1 MGLGMG
7 EIVILLVIAY
17 VVVGPEDMVKFA
29 RKLGAALRQ
38 LNKLRAEVSTKLTAF
53 GNRGIESVVLQLA
66 IMISAR
72 PGSVRTLESRNR
84 PVPALYIC
92 GKGRPEQHAV
102 LAFAARDP
110 QGQGE

>member
-38 LNKLRAEVSTKLTAF
+38 LNKLRTEVSTELDLS
-53 GNRGIESVVLQLA
+53 ESVKTA
-66 IMISAR
+66 
-72 PGSVRTLESRNR
+72 
-84 PVPALYIC
+84 
-92 GKGRPEQHAV
+92 
-102 LAFAARDP
+102 
-110 QGQGE
+110 

>member
-38 LNKLRAEVSTKLTAF
+38 LNKLRAEVSTELDLS
-53 GNRGIESVVLQLA
+53 ESVKTAQSAANKAGKAADLTSDMQSVLDEIRKA
-66 IMISAR
+66 
-72 PGSVRTLESRNR
+72 
-84 PVPALYIC
+84 
-92 GKGRPEQHAV
+92 EQK
-102 LAFAARDP
+102 L
-110 QGQGE
+110 QS

>member
-38 LNKLRAEVSTKLTAF
+38 LNKLRAEVSTELDLS
-53 GNRGIESVVLQLA
+53 ESVKTAQ
-66 IMISAR
+66 
-72 PGSVRTLESRNR
+72 
-84 PVPALYIC
+84 
-92 GKGRPEQHAV
+92 
-102 LAFAARDP
+102 FAANKAGKAADLTSDMQSVLDEIRKAE
-110 QGQGE
+110 QKLQS

>member
-38 LNKLRAEVSTKLTAF
+38 LNKLRTEVSTELDLSKSVKTAQSAANNAGKAADLTSDMQ
-53 GNRGIESVVLQLA
+53 SVLDEIRKAEQELQ
-66 IMISAR
+66 
-72 PGSVRTLESRNR
+72 G
-84 PVPALYIC
+84 
-92 GKGRPEQHAV
+92 
-102 LAFAARDP
+102 
-110 QGQGE
+110 

>member
-38 LNKLRAEVSTKLTAF
+38 LNKLRAEVSTELDLS
-53 GNRGIESVVLQLA
+53 ESVKTAQSAANKAGKAADLTSNMQSVLDEIRKA
-66 IMISAR
+66 
-72 PGSVRTLESRNR
+72 
-84 PVPALYIC
+84 
-92 GKGRPEQHAV
+92 EQK
-102 LAFAARDP
+102 L
-110 QGQGE
+110 QS

>member
-38 LNKLRAEVSTKLTAF
+38 LNKLRAEVSTELDLSKSVKTAQSAANNAGKAADLTSDMQSVLDEIRKAEQKLQ
-53 GNRGIESVVLQLA
+53 S
-66 IMISAR
+66 
-72 PGSVRTLESRNR
+72 
-84 PVPALYIC
+84 
-92 GKGRPEQHAV
+92 
-102 LAFAARDP
+102 
-110 QGQGE
+110 

>member
-38 LNKLRAEVSTKLTAF
+38 LNKLRAEVSTELDLS
-53 GNRGIESVVLQLA
+53 ESVKTAQSAANKAGKAADLTSDTQSVLDEIRKA
-66 IMISAR
+66 
-72 PGSVRTLESRNR
+72 
-84 PVPALYIC
+84 
-92 GKGRPEQHAV
+92 EQK
-102 LAFAARDP
+102 L
-110 QGQGE
+110 QS

>member
-38 LNKLRAEVSTKLTAF
+38 LNKLRAEVSTELDLS
-53 GNRGIESVVLQLA
+53 ESVKSAQSAANKAGKAADLTSDMQSVLDEIRKA
-66 IMISAR
+66 
-72 PGSVRTLESRNR
+72 
-84 PVPALYIC
+84 
-92 GKGRPEQHAV
+92 EQK
-102 LAFAARDP
+102 L
-110 QGQGE
+110 QS

>member
-38 LNKLRAEVSTKLTAF
+38 LNKLRAEVSTELDLS
-53 GNRGIESVVLQLA
+53 ESVKTAQSAANKAVKAADLTSDMQSVLDEIRKA
-66 IMISAR
+66 
-72 PGSVRTLESRNR
+72 
-84 PVPALYIC
+84 
-92 GKGRPEQHAV
+92 EQK
-102 LAFAARDP
+102 L
-110 QGQGE
+110 QS

>member
-38 LNKLRAEVSTKLTAF
+38 LNKLRAEVSTELDLS
-53 GNRGIESVVLQLA
+53 ESVKTAQAAANKAGKAADLTSDMQSVLDEIRKA
-66 IMISAR
+66 
-72 PGSVRTLESRNR
+72 
-84 PVPALYIC
+84 
-92 GKGRPEQHAV
+92 EQK
-102 LAFAARDP
+102 L
-110 QGQGE
+110 QS

>member
-38 LNKLRAEVSTKLTAF
+38 LNKLRAEVSTELDLS
-53 GNRGIESVVLQLA
+53 ESVKTAQSAANNAGKAADLTSDMQSVLDEIKKA
-66 IMISAR
+66 
-72 PGSVRTLESRNR
+72 
-84 PVPALYIC
+84 
-92 GKGRPEQHAV
+92 EQE
-102 LAFAARDP
+102 F
-110 QGQGE
+110 QG

>member
-38 LNKLRAEVSTKLTAF
+38 LNTLRAEVSTELDLS
-53 GNRGIESVVLQLA
+53 ESVKTAQSAANKAGKAADLTSDMQSVLDEIRKA
-66 IMISAR
+66 
-72 PGSVRTLESRNR
+72 
-84 PVPALYIC
+84 
-92 GKGRPEQHAV
+92 EQK
-102 LAFAARDP
+102 L
-110 QGQGE
+110 QS

>member
-38 LNKLRAEVSTKLTAF
+38 LNKLRAEVNTELDLS
-53 GNRGIESVVLQLA
+53 ESVKTAQSAANKAEKAADLTSDMQSVLDEIRKA
-66 IMISAR
+66 
-72 PGSVRTLESRNR
+72 
-84 PVPALYIC
+84 
-92 GKGRPEQHAV
+92 EQK
-102 LAFAARDP
+102 L
-110 QGQGE
+110 QS

>member
-38 LNKLRAEVSTKLTAF
+38 LTKLRAEVSTELDLS
-53 GNRGIESVVLQLA
+53 ESVKTAQSAANKAGKAADLTSDMQSVLDEIRKA
-66 IMISAR
+66 
-72 PGSVRTLESRNR
+72 
-84 PVPALYIC
+84 
-92 GKGRPEQHAV
+92 EQK
-102 LAFAARDP
+102 L
-110 QGQGE
+110 QS